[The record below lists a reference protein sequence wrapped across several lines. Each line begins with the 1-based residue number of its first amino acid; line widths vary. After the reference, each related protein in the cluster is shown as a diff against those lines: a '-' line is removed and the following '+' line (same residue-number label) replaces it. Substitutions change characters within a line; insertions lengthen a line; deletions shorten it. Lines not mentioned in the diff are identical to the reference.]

1 MTSIIIILWDIEE
14 FTFLIIGETYDPW
27 AESTTGS
34 DDSGGKLQ
42 ISFSY
47 FM

>member
-1 MTSIIIILWDIEE
+1 MHSYQIRNYFVRCRR

-27 AESTTGS
+27 AESTTDS

-42 ISFSY
+42 I
-47 FM
+47 